1 MGTENSSVI
10 LERVVSPLY
19 VWLLVLIYGSYMAA
33 ALGLWYVNP
42 DWVHLLTIC
51 MQIFVAVV
59 LLYRFNPWAPLTK
72 IHAVD
77 AQLIVASAVM
87 LLINAGLA
95 SVFAKIART

>member
-1 MGTENSSVI
+1 MGTEKSSVI
-10 LERVVSPLY
+10 LERVVNPIY
-19 VWLLVLIYGSYMAA
+19 VWLLVLIYGSYISA

-42 DWVHLLTIC
+42 DWVHHLTVG

-59 LLYRFNPWAPLTK
+59 LLFRFNPWAPLTK

-87 LLINAGLA
+87 LLINAGVTSIFLQ
-95 SVFAKIART
+95 